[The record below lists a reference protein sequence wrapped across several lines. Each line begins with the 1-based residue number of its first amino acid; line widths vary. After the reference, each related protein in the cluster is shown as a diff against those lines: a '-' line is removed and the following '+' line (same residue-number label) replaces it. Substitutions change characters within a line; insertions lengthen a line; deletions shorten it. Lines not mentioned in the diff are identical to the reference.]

1 MFQMCQM
8 SCQLKVGIIN
18 VHAFV
23 KGSPNIL
30 PMLFIKGNAF
40 FIMGNNFCNFVASRM
55 AKSFFFFSFFF
66 FTLEGMN
73 FLPREHLYL

>member
-18 VHAFV
+18 VHAFD

-30 PMLFIKGNAF
+30 PMLFIKGDAF
-40 FIMGNNFCNFVASRM
+40 FIKGNNFCNFVASRM
-55 AKSFFFFSFFF
+55 AKSFFFLFFSFFF
-66 FTLEGMN
+66 YSGRNELS
-73 FLPREHLYL
+73 P